1 MQNLSGAFF
10 RLERTLRMNAC
21 ASAAMLVASLLL
33 AGAAHAQPI
42 ELDGIQLSRDVPC
55 LGKDVNISG
64 SANNITLTGECGVV
78 QVYGTDHE
86 VSLATASAL
95 EVSGINN
102 SVTATSVGRLL
113 VDTSQNRI
121 RTKVVGHGQ
130 TAIVEV
136 SGGEHELE
144 LEFDGPA
151 QISLDG
157 VDNKLKWS
165 GDEPALST
173 SGIGH
178 QIDRQ

>member
-1 MQNLSGAFF
+1 
-10 RLERTLRMNAC
+10 MNAC
-21 ASAAMLVASLLL
+21 ASAAMLVVSLLL

-64 SANNITLTGECGVV
+64 SANKISLTGECGVV
-78 QVYGTDHE
+78 QVYGTEHE

-95 EVSGINN
+95 EVSGIDN
-102 SVTATSVGRLL
+102 SVTATAVGRLL
-113 VDTSQNRI
+113 VDTNQNRI

-157 VDNKLKWS
+157 IDNKLKWS